1 MPEFDDSANGRPPA
15 IRLEK
20 VSKIFRDF
28 WGRRRLEAVKALS
41 LEIPNGEIFGL
52 LGPNGSGK
60 TTTLLMILGLLRP
73 SSGEIRVLGKPPG
86 EKSLRARI
94 GYLPE
99 EFSPPEM
106 LTGEEIL
113 SYYGGFFP
121 LARPLLKSRIA
132 GLLETLDLAAD
143 GRRRFR
149 EYSKGMRRRIGLA
162 QALLHGPQL
171 LVLDEP
177 TNGLDPI
184 GVQKV
189 KALLLDLRREGR
201 TVLISS
207 HMLPELEEMCD
218 RIAILN
224 RGECIGAGLTRE
236 LLSSKSRQHVLLDNA
251 GPERAQ
257 AAAELLRQAGY
268 EVGGIQPAKRSLE
281 SLFLAALK
289 EPGNPDGGVAE
300 GGGKTTP

>member
-1 MPEFDDSANGRPPA
+1 MQ
-15 IRLEK
+15 
-20 VSKIFRDF
+20 
-28 WGRRRLEAVKALS
+28 AVKDLS
-41 LEIPNGEIFGL
+41 LEVPSGAISGL

-73 SSGEIRVLGKPPG
+73 SAGEIRVLGKPPG
-86 EKSLRARI
+86 DASLRARL

-113 SYYGGFFP
+113 RYYGGFFP
-121 LARPLLKSRIA
+121 LARPLLKRRIA
-132 GLLETLDLAAD
+132 GLLETLDLAAE

-162 QALLHGPQL
+162 QALLHEPQL
-171 LVLDEP
+171 LILDEP

-184 GVQKV
+184 GVQTV
-189 KALLLDLRREGR
+189 KALLLELRREGR

-207 HMLPELEEMCD
+207 HMLPELEEICD

-224 RGECIGAGLTRE
+224 RGECICAGLTRE
-236 LLSSKSRQHVLLDNA
+236 LLSSKSRQHLLLDNA
-251 GPERAQ
+251 TPERAQ
-257 AAAELLRQAGY
+257 AAADLLRQSGY
-268 EVGGIQPAKRSLE
+268 EVGGIQPAKQSLE

-289 EPGNPDGGVAE
+289 ERGSPG
-300 GGGKTTP
+300 